1 MVPSLPSHILAQ
13 RAMVFPDFRH
23 HAEAVPR
30 RSRRWW
36 RRRRVDRV
44 KVEVAERYGVD
55 QERLF
60 VYEKRGKLRVKIKPA
75 QTLFPFAR

>member
-1 MVPSLPSHILAQ
+1 
-13 RAMVFPDFRH
+13 
-23 HAEAVPR
+23 
-30 RSRRWW
+30 
-36 RRRRVDRV
+36 V